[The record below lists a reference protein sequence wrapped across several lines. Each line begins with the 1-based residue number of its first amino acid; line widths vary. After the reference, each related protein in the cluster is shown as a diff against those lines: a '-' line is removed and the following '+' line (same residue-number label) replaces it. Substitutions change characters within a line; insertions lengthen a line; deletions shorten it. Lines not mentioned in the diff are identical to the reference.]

1 MLWNLKE
8 TMKRQL
14 RLVALMSL
22 PFGLVW
28 AQDKAPRPVQS
39 SGTESGF
46 AVFQT
51 HCMGC
56 HGNPA
61 MADRAPS
68 PAALRQMSPE
78 RIYEALTTGPMKS
91 QGSSLTEDQKR
102 MTAIFMSGRT
112 FGSALQGDAAKMP
125 NRCEANPPLAD
136 PSSGPSWI
144 GWSPSVTNTRFQSAK
159 DAGLT
164 PDQVPNLKLKWAF
177 GYPTGVSA
185 FGQPTVAS
193 GRVFVGTDIG
203 YVYSLDAATG
213 CVYWSYQAK
222 GNVRGA
228 PSIGPVKGQGE
239 TKYALFFGDAHANVY
254 GIDAQDGHELWTRKV
269 DDHFVARITASPK
282 LYQGRL
288 YVPVSSSEEFA
299 AANLDYPCCTS
310 RGSVVALNASTGELI
325 WKTYVVPET
334 PQPTRKNSKGVQ
346 QYAPAGASVWNS
358 PTVDAKRGALYFGTG
373 DSETEPAAKT
383 SDAVMAVDMKT
394 GKMLWY
400 YQSQANDAFLGGCF
414 GPEKTDNC
422 PKDVGPDYDIGNS
435 PVLHTLPGG
444 KRIVVAGTKD
454 GRLFAL
460 DPDKK
465 GAVVWKTTVAQNAPG
480 TPLFRVSGIVWGGAS
495 DEKAA
500 YYGLSG
506 GGIVAIQLT
515 TGEKLWSKTLSLPGV
530 RAGNAAAATAMPGVV
545 FIAGTDGKLHALS
558 TADGK
563 TLWEYDTARPFDTV
577 NKVEAK
583 GGSIASI
590 GPSIVGGMLF
600 IGSGYGVIGGNT
612 GNVLLAFGVQ

>member
-1 MLWNLKE
+1 
-8 TMKRQL
+8 MKRHL
-14 RLVALMSL
+14 RLVALVSL
-22 PFGLVW
+22 PIGLVW
-28 AQDKAPRPVQS
+28 AQDKAPRQVQS

-68 PAALRQMSPE
+68 PEALRQMTPE
-78 RIYEALTTGPMKS
+78 RIYAALTTGPMKS
-91 QGSSLTEDQKR
+91 QGSSLTEDQRR
-102 MTAIFMSGRT
+102 MTAVFMSGRT
-112 FGSALQGDAAKMP
+112 FGSAAQGDAAKMP
-125 NRCEANPPLAD
+125 NRCEANPPLTD
-136 PSSGPSWI
+136 PAAGPSWI

-185 FGQPTVAS
+185 FGQPAVAS

-213 CVYWSYQAK
+213 CVYWSYQSK

-228 PSIGPVKGQGE
+228 PSIGPVKGQGN
-239 TKYALFFGDAHANVY
+239 TKYAIFFGDAHANVY
-254 GIDAQDGHELWTRKV
+254 GIDAQDGHELWMRKV

-282 LYQGRL
+282 FYEGRL

-310 RGSVVALNASTGELI
+310 RGSVVALDASTGEQI

-334 PQPTRKNSKGVQ
+334 PKPTHKNSKGVQ

-414 GPEKTDNC
+414 GPEKTENC

-444 KRIVVAGTKD
+444 RRIVVAGTKD

-465 GAVVWKTTVAQNAPG
+465 GAVVWKTTVANNPPG
-480 TPLFRVSGIVWGGAS
+480 TPLFRVNGIVWGGAS

-506 GGIVAIQLT
+506 GGIVAVQLT
-515 TGEKLWSKTLSLPGV
+515 TGEKLWSKTLSPPGV
-530 RAGNAAAATAMPGVV
+530 RVGNAAAATAMPGVV

-558 TADGK
+558 TTDGK
-563 TLWEYDTARPFDTV
+563 TLWEYDTARPFETV